1 MDNITHTLAGGLLGQ
16 MGLKR
21 QSRFAMAACLLGANA
36 PDIDVFAP
44 LLFNVQ
50 GIAFHR
56 GPTHAVLGWPLLA
69 AAIVALLWLYDRW
82 RPNPEAAPLRPW
94 PLFIVTVVAVLTHPA
109 LDFLNTY
116 GINILAPFSP
126 KWVAGDAIFIVDW
139 VFWLLMGGG
148 IAATVWR
155 ERKSAVPSGV
165 PALAAFGLL
174 MAYVA
179 FNLGLTTR
187 VESATRKALLG
198 MGVRP
203 TTVVASPQPFAFWR
217 RTMLWRD
224 DSSYGLGSYSPAE
237 GLRIGPRLGPL
248 RLDNP
253 RLRTARQ
260 RSAQVRAFL
269 YWSRMPMVVV
279 QDGRA
284 YLTDQRFLA
293 STLLPDEK
301 RGRSW
306 RYDPFLIPLD

>member
-1 MDNITHTLAGGLLGQ
+1 LDNLTHTLAGGLLGQ

-21 QSRFAMAACLLGANA
+21 QSRLAMAGCLLGANA

-44 LLFNVQ
+44 LFFNVQ

-69 AAIVALLWLYDRW
+69 AAIVGLLWLYDRW
-82 RPNPEAAPLRPW
+82 RPNPDALPFRPLA
-94 PLFIVTVVAVLTHPA
+94 LFLVTLTAVLSHPA

-126 KWVAGDAIFIVDW
+126 KWVAGDAIFIIDW

-148 IAATVWR
+148 IALTVWR
-155 ERKSAVPSGV
+155 ERRSGVPSGV
-165 PALAAFGLL
+165 PAQAAFGLL
-174 MAYVA
+174 VAYIA
-179 FNLGLTTR
+179 FNLGLTQR
-187 VESATRKALLG
+187 VESATRVALLDNHI
-198 MGVRP
+198 RP
-203 TTVVASPQPFAFWR
+203 TEVIASPRPFAFWR

-224 DSSYGLGSYSPAE
+224 DRSYGLGSYSPTE
-237 GLRIGPRLGPL
+237 GLRIGPRQGLL
-248 RLDNP
+248 RLDDP
-253 RLRTARQ
+253 RLNAARK
-260 RSAQVRAFL
+260 RSARVRGFL

-293 STLLPDEK
+293 STLLPNEK